1 MFLIFIKKKYWSYIL
16 NVLLVIL
23 IVLMY
28 RHFST
33 NESDIRLQYLKQ
45 SEESQLKFS
54 QELISLL
61 SKNEADNSKFVQ
73 EVQRIG
79 KETEDALKSEMDIY
93 NQRIE
98 TLNNE
103 ELKAI
108 EDIKTSK
115 AARIASLTKST
126 TKNPDSRAE
135 DIYKRFGIEVYKKVL
150 PK

>member
-1 MFLIFIKKKYWSYIL
+1 MFLIFAKKYWSYIL
-16 NVLLVIL
+16 NVLLVVL

-28 RHFST
+28 KHFST
-33 NESDIRLQYLKQ
+33 NESDTRLQYLKQ

-73 EVQRIG
+73 EVQRVG
-79 KETEDALKSEMDIY
+79 RETEEALKSEMDIY

-98 TLNNE
+98 ILNSE
-103 ELKAI
+103 ELKAF
-108 EDIKTSK
+108 EEIKTSK
-115 AARIASLTKST
+115 TARITSLTKSI

-135 DIYKRFGIEVYKKVL
+135 DIYKRFGIEVYKKDI